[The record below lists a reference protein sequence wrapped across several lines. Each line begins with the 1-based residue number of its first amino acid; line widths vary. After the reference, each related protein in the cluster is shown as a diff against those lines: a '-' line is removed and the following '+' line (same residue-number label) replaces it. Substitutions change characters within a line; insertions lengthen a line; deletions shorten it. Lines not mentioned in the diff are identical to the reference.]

1 MMHAVRAYARP
12 ASASRRP
19 TLGRQ
24 SIAAP
29 RRGFTVSARASDKT
43 VEKGD
48 AVAIHYV
55 GTLEDGTTFDSSRE
69 RNEPIKFTVGSG
81 MMIPGFDK
89 GVLGLAVGQSKT
101 IKCAPADAYG
111 EVRPENILRV
121 PKKDVVDAVG
131 EDFVKVGEKLMVGQ
145 GMPAEIIEVT
155 DSEVALDANHPLA
168 GKTLNF
174 DIELMSLDRLEV
186 KHRDKFKCYFDITIG
201 GEAAGRVTME
211 IRGDVTPKCGE
222 NFRQLCTGEA
232 GFGYKGS
239 PFHRVIPGFMCQGGD
254 FTNRNGT
261 GGKSIFGNKF
271 EDENFTLKHT
281 GPGILS
287 MANAGPNTNGSQF
300 FICTVATPFLDGK
313 HTVFGQVV
321 EGMSV
326 VKAIE
331 SVGSRSGETA
341 ADVIIG
347 DCGVIASASR
357 GGVKTRA
364 SKTSSASRL
373 VHRRHAS
380 LGFRAAVVNSD
391 ATRRRA
397 VRACAA
403 IACRRGVS
411 ALARF

>member
-300 FICTVATPFLDGK
+300 FLCTAETAWLDGK
-313 HTVFGQVV
+313 HTVFGSVAD
-321 EGMSV
+321 GMDV
-326 VKAIE
+326 VKKVEA
-331 SVGSRSGETA
+331 VGSQSGATSAEVLIA
-341 ADVIIG
+341 
-347 DCGVIASASR
+347 DCGE
-357 GGVKTRA
+357 
-364 SKTSSASRL
+364 L
-373 VHRRHAS
+373 
-380 LGFRAAVVNSD
+380 
-391 ATRRRA
+391 
-397 VRACAA
+397 
-403 IACRRGVS
+403 
-411 ALARF
+411 